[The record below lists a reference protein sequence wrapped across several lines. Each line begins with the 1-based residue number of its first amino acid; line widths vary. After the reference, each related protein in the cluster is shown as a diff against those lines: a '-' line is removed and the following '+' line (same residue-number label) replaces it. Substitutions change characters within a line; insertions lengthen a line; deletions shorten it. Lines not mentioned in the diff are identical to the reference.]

1 MKIALMVNDSD
12 TGYAFLNSNVKE
24 HPPGCQPFELILD
37 GVTFKDIIDEE
48 KTVWLQS
55 ETTLTVVN
63 RETFDFD
70 EDNDDRWSVP
80 TPIICLD
87 KNDFNTLMEQQ

>member
-1 MKIALMVNDSD
+1 MKIALMVSDND
-12 TGYAFLNSNVKE
+12 TAYAFLNSNVEE
-24 HPPGCQPFELILD
+24 HPPGCQPFELILG

-70 EDNDDRWSVP
+70 EDNDDRWPVP
-80 TPIICLD
+80 TPLICLGR
-87 KNDFNTLMEQQ
+87 NDFNTLMKQQ